1 MLNSG
6 VLLPALIAL
15 VTQTSQDINQ
25 AVDPARL
32 KATVEKLA
40 SWHNRNT
47 NNQSVIQAAEWVAS
61 EYRKIPG
68 VEVELWKYTIPAGRR
83 VPVEKEVV
91 QVVATLKGETDERI
105 LVGGHL
111 DTINMLPGQDHN
123 SKAPGANDDA
133 TGVALAMECA
143 RILAAKKHRHTM
155 HFIAFTGEEQG
166 LIGSGALAK
175 HAKENNWKIIA
186 VLNNDMVGNVENKA
200 GQKEDKLIR
209 LFSEDAT
216 EANPNSASRE
226 LARFLEWVT
235 RGKVEGHGIKL
246 VYRRDRF
253 GRGGDH
259 TPFHAQGFPAVRF
272 VEVHEEYSRQHTDID
287 LPEFIDWNYCAN
299 NVRLNAIAMQS
310 LANAQDPP
318 TGVRVVNDQA
328 HDTTLRWT
336 AKPGVKYAVYWRDT
350 ASATWQGFKV
360 VGEVSTI
367 KIEKVNKDDHHF
379 AVGALGGV
387 PVPAR

>member
-1 MLNSG
+1 M
-6 VLLPALIAL
+6 LLPAILAL
-15 VTQTSQDINQ
+15 VSLNPQDVAL

-32 KATVEKLA
+32 KATVDKLTT
-40 SWHNRNT
+40 WENRNT
-47 NNQSVIQAAEWVAS
+47 NTQNVIEAAEWVAA
-61 EYRKIPG
+61 EYKKIPG
-68 VEVELWKYTIPAGRR
+68 VDVELWKYTIPAGRR

-91 QVVATLKGETDERI
+91 QVIATLKGETDERI

-143 RILAAKKHRHTM
+143 RILAARKHRHTM

-166 LIGSGALAK
+166 LLGSTALAK
-175 HAKENNWKIIA
+175 HAKEQAWKIIA
-186 VLNNDMVGNVENKA
+186 VLNNDMVGNIENKA

-209 LFSEDAT
+209 LFSEDAS
-216 EANPNSASRE
+216 EANPNTASRE

-235 RGKVEGHGIKL
+235 RDKVKGQGIKL

-287 LPEFIDWNYCAN
+287 LAEFIDWNYCAN
-299 NVRLNAIAMQS
+299 NVRLNAIAMAS

-318 TGVRVVNDQA
+318 TNVRINTQQG
-328 HDTTLRWT
+328 HDTTLRWE

-350 ASATWQGFKV
+350 ASAKWQGHRE
-360 VGEVSTI
+360 VGAVATAT
-367 KIEKVNKDDHHF
+367 IEKVNKDDHYF

-387 PVPAR
+387 PVAAR

>member
-32 KATVEKLA
+32 RTTVEKLA

-47 NNQSVIQAAEWVAS
+47 NNQSVIEAAEWVAS

-155 HFIAFTGEEQG
+155 QFIAFTGEEQG
-166 LIGSGALAK
+166 LIGSSALAK

-186 VLNNDMVGNVENKA
+186 VLNNDMVGNIENKA

-299 NVRLNAIAMQS
+299 NVRLNVIAMQS

-328 HDTTLRWT
+328 HHTTLRWT

-350 ASATWQGFKV
+350 ASATWQGFKE

-387 PVPAR
+387 PIPAR